1 MKFATVVL
9 QYRRFC
15 SSPYNLSLLCQKVC
29 EYMAS
34 GGAFNNKWR
43 KTKMYSFPIP
53 IYFRNNKSQ
62 SN

>member
-9 QYRRFC
+9 KYQRFR
-15 SSPYNLSLLCQKVC
+15 SSPCNLSLLCQKVC

-34 GGAFNNKWR
+34 GGAFNNKGR
-43 KTKMYSFPIP
+43 KIKMYSFPIP
-53 IYFRNNKSQ
+53 INFRNNKSQ